1 MAGMPSAKIKLNFIM
16 ISIILIELEKFEAA
30 ATPVQCYY
38 SLILVAAMLFWV
50 GSFDSMVHVLII
62 TERV

>member
-1 MAGMPSAKIKLNFIM
+1 MIIFGFLAGMPSAKIKLNFIM
-16 ISIILIELEKFEAA
+16 ISIILIELEKFEES

-50 GSFDSMVHVLII
+50 GSF
-62 TERV
+62 